1 MWEEIMVTFFMG
13 SFMESAMGSIMAWVM
28 RLTPR
33 SVMDL
38 FIMLVMESAIRS
50 VMWLVMESIME
61 SVMQSAAKKYFFF
74 KNSKTLTEGPMTALR
89 PFEKPRFLSATLGLI
104 LEAKC
109 IIQIRR
115 MPSMAST
122 RLGTLPRIK

>member
-28 RLTPR
+28 R

-38 FIMLVMESAIRS
+38 LIMLVMESAIRS
-50 VMWLVMESIME
+50 VMGMVMESIME

-74 KNSKTLTEGPMTALR
+74 KNSKTLTKGPMTALH